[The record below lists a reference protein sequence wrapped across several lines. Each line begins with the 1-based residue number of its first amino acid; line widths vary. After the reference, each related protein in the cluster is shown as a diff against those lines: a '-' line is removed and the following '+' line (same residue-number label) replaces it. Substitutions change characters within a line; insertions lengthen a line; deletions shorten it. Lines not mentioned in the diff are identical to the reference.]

1 MMESKS
7 AISVA
12 TCRSMSCNGV
22 IYIAIVNRSVLRR
35 RAFREYVFTFVLY
48 RLSMSSRDTLCHSG
62 GLTNAR
68 SKAAHPPQHLAG
80 LLELIE
86 SGVLSEAR
94 QTRDMTSAILAIGR
108 WTRTPLDRLPA
119 EPASLRRHL
128 ARLDHHEIGVG
139 KGRFDNVKS
148 LLNRALQLAGVKPAN
163 RPIAE
168 VLTPAWRHLFDRLDD
183 PYLRPAIAPF
193 ARFCAGAEIEP
204 NCVSDEVAQRYLDHL
219 ESVSLTK
226 KPRTIPTKPCVVCG
240 TGPRQRSPDGRGS
253 SWWCRS
259 TPGDG
264 LRVCRTSPRAS
275 RRRWTHTCVAW
286 AVTTRATSWMRR
298 LPFEH

>member
-1 MMESKS
+1 
-7 AISVA
+7 
-12 TCRSMSCNGV
+12 
-22 IYIAIVNRSVLRR
+22 
-35 RAFREYVFTFVLY
+35 
-48 RLSMSSRDTLCHSG
+48 MSSRDTLCHSG

-94 QTRDMTSAILAIGR
+94 QTRDMASAILAIGR

-204 NCVSDEVAQRYLDHL
+204 NCVSDEVAQRY
-219 ESVSLTK
+219 S
-226 KPRTIPTKPCVVCG
+226 
-240 TGPRQRSPDGRGS
+240 RSPRERFADEETAHDPHQTLCRLVEPGRGND
-253 SWWCRS
+253 RRMAAD
-259 TPGDG
+259 PVGGAG
-264 LRVCRTSPRAS
+264 LRPAMDFEVCRTSPRAS